1 MAGLIFQG
9 FPGHSKSTRQLQAS
23 SELFFDVFQKYDP
36 NNLLLEQS
44 RREVLEQELELTR
57 LRETLDRIG
66 RQRITMVAPSHPTPF
81 AFSLMIARIR
91 EKLSTYTQSLG
102 ESIKLM
108 IARIREKLSTEKVA
122 DRVQRMLAELEKYA
136 AKG

>member
-91 EKLSTYTQSLG
+91 EKLST
-102 ESIKLM
+102 
-108 IARIREKLSTEKVA
+108 EKVA
-122 DRVQRMLAELEKYA
+122 DRVQRMPAELEKYA